1 MKVLN
6 DMKTL
11 ENKLIIYDSNCKV
24 CTSFRN
30 AILKVTSI
38 PDSKIVAYKDLPVD
52 LNQRV
57 DPDKFKNEMALLD
70 TTDGQTIYGAEGV
83 AYIFSTQSRLI
94 NFLLQFKP
102 VFHLFNFFYRVQANN
117 RYIIATPKSKF
128 KCDCL
133 PDKIVRYRVS
143 YIAMTVFLSVLLTM
157 LFGISL
163 AGLFSNLT
171 AGEAAMQMLL
181 MAGTG
186 WVLQIIL
193 AITVLKEKAL
203 DYIGHLGSVMVAGL
217 LILIPSM
224 LLSFLGVQTILI
236 PAISVLVSSSYML
249 YLHIGRI
256 KYLELSQGWSISWF
270 LFLQATASFW
280 VYFFHLNKL
289 L

>member
-1 MKVLN
+1 
-6 DMKTL
+6 MKTL